1 MSSWQVAEHEEKGT
15 IMKTDVFIRLTSDAY
30 SRHEMVRDIDRGFQ
44 MFRAFAKRFSRF
56 EKESE
61 LSRFNASEG
70 GKVSAELFSLLKE
83 CARFCTLTDSI
94 FDPGI
99 LPVLEK
105 IGYRGTTVSEA
116 STTRESFTQLIFDEG
131 SQTIHKPKNLL
142 IDLGGIGKGYIV
154 DQVADEL
161 SKKYVHGIVDAGGD
175 MRILGRN
182 REQNL
187 DYWAIDVENPFDAS
201 QPLAVLLLSECAVA
215 TSGTN
220 RRKWRHAG
228 REYHHLIDPK
238 RETSAQMGVVQVTV
252 ITKRAVEADV
262 FAKTLLILGLE
273 RGQRFAEEKNIPALF
288 VTDDKRIIR
297 NALFQKYEWKA

>member
-1 MSSWQVAEHEEKGT
+1 
-15 IMKTDVFIRLTSDAY
+15 MKTDVFIRLLSDV
-30 SRHEMVRDIDRGFQ
+30 HEKEEIASDIARAFQ
-44 MFRAFAKRFSRF
+44 MFRAFVRRFSRF

-70 GKVSAELFSLLKE
+70 GKVSAEFFFLLKE
-83 CARFCTLTDSI
+83 CSRFCRATEGV

-105 IGYRGTTVSEA
+105 IGYGGQAIGIGGKPAGKLLFE
-116 STTRESFTQLIFDEG
+116 QLIFNEAER
-131 SQTIHKPKNLL
+131 SVRKPRDVA

-161 SKKYVHGIVDAGGD
+161 SKKYAHGIVDAGGD
-175 MRILGRN
+175 MRIMGKN

-187 DYWAIDVENPFDAS
+187 DYWAIDVENPFDATRA
-201 QPLAVLLLSECAVA
+201 LAVLLLSECAVA

-220 RRKWRHAG
+220 RRKWRYQG
-228 REYHHLIDPK
+228 QEYHHLIDPR
-238 RETSAQMGVVQVTV
+238 RETSAETGVVQATV
-252 ITKRAVEADV
+252 IAKRAVDADV

-273 RGQRFAEEKNIPALF
+273 RGQRFAEERNIPALF
-288 VTDDKRIIR
+288 VTDQQQIIR